1 MLSLIQHEIV
11 DIHHWLTPQQFTDVV
26 AISQMTPVIGD
37 VALHEALPRLLQERG
52 VAVEIDGRKGVDIP
66 NAQGVDARVEHHARV
81 QVPVAI
87 DIDGPHHAG
96 SRAGVVGHAIAD
108 GVVDGGEVEE
118 GHPRLRVSLPVAIV
132 ERMDAMGE
140 GGSQTRVADADVLRV
155 GIVRDVE
162 QLAHRGLRGR
172 SAAFL

>member
-1 MLSLIQHEIV
+1 MVVLHRPVEGHLQP
-11 DIHHWLTPQQFTDVV
+11 TV
-26 AISQMTPVIGD
+26 AIAEGQSLAEVGLIGD

-52 VAVEIDGRKGVDIP
+52 VAVEIDGREGIDIP
-66 NAQGVDARVEHHARV
+66 YAQSVDARV
-81 QVPVAI
+81 AI
-87 DIDGPHHAG
+87 DVDGPHHAG

-132 ERMDAMGE
+132 ERVDAMGE
-140 GGSQTRVADADVLRV
+140 GGTQARVADADVLRV

-172 SAAFL
+172 SAVKEAEVALW